1 MEKCGNQST
10 TSHSQLGCPTGR
22 GFPLGEGSYVTKC
35 NPAGPPQEAGPSR
48 VRALTLLLY
57 TYIYT
62 YDLLDKDLAHMVSD
76 MVETNPPTNFYVD
89 ALSGHGTIH
98 YNLNHIPLS

>member
-1 MEKCGNQST
+1 M
-10 TSHSQLGCPTGR
+10 
-22 GFPLGEGSYVTKC
+22 
-35 NPAGPPQEAGPSR
+35 
-48 VRALTLLLY
+48 RALTLLLY

-62 YDLLDKDLAHMVSD
+62 YDLLDKGLAHMVSD